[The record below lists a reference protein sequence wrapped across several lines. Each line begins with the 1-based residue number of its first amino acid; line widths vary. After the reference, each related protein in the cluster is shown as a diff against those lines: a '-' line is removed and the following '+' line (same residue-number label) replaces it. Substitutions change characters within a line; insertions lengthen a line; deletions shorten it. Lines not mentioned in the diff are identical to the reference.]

1 VQEETESGRTGHF
14 PLSNGTDVDTVSIDE
29 VQSRFLGEWVLMRV
43 TRFGEYGVPLSGK
56 VIAHSPDREEVSK
69 ALPPRLE
76 APGPSD
82 GPYYVFLAEPRSHSG
97 PEFEQAA
104 LEALD
109 QINARLDTRRRGVA

>member
-1 VQEETESGRTGHF
+1 VQQEDASAGTNNV
-14 PLSNGTDVDTVSIDE
+14 PPSNGVDIDIMSIDE
-29 VQSRFLGEWVLMRV
+29 VQSQLQGEWVLMTV
-43 TRFGEYGVPLSGK
+43 TRFGEYGIPISGK

-69 ALPPRLE
+69 MLPPRPE
-76 APGPSD
+76 PPAPSD

-109 QINARLDTRRRGVA
+109 QINARLEARRRGVA